1 MPKYDYPYI
10 AFNINMYENVDL
22 FIFLERATMNEGL
35 KVSSPA
41 KCYDPL
47 TPSHPLSHPQ
57 VSDDG
62 LEVV

>member
-10 AFNINMYENVDL
+10 AFNINMYENMDL

-41 KCYDPL
+41 KCYAP
-47 TPSHPLSHPQ
+47 PLSHPQ
-57 VSDDG
+57 ISDDG